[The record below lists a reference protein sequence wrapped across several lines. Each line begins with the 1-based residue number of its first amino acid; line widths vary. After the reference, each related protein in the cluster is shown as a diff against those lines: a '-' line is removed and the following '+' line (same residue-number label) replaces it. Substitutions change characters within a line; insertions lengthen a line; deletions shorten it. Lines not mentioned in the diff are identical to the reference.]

1 MSATQTPRH
10 PTLIECDAAGRGP
23 GYIDVVGFQEGGLPD
38 TLAERKRFKAYVRA
52 KGWDVGRYDAAIS
65 RFDSSFVRSLYCIWR
80 DRGSL
85 PTVFVEVTS

>member
-1 MSATQTPRH
+1 MNTARH
-10 PTLIECDAAGRGP
+10 PTPAECEAAGRGP
-23 GYIDVVGFQEGGLPD
+23 AYDAAVGYQEGGLPD
-38 TLAERKRFKAYVRA
+38 TPAERRRFKAYVRA